1 MPLNFEKQSQTI
13 FDHLEQIRELTS
25 KSDSDGF
32 FSRNSLVTCYIGQ
45 VIMVGSLALIASG
58 INLDQSKDVL
68 RSNQALINSL
78 VAGAGGA
85 FGTIAMIRFFKY
97 TEGLTVKHHLFDMK
111 SEREKS
117 YFNQRK
123 KTYFIN
129 VDAEV
134 NTFLVFRGMIGGMI
148 SVSVSPSLYYPVM
161 ALINGFLAG
170 GLYVWSLDVSKS
182 SDLDDTLNIS

>member
-1 MPLNFEKQSQTI
+1 M
-13 FDHLEQIRELTS
+13 
-25 KSDSDGF
+25 
-32 FSRNSLVTCYIGQ
+32 
-45 VIMVGSLALIASG
+45 
-58 INLDQSKDVL
+58 
-68 RSNQALINSL
+68 
-78 VAGAGGA
+78 AGAGGA

-134 NTFLVFRGMIGGMI
+134 NSFLVFRGMIGGMI
-148 SVSVSPSLYYPVM
+148 SVSISPSLYYPVM

>member
-1 MPLNFEKQSQTI
+1 
-13 FDHLEQIRELTS
+13 
-25 KSDSDGF
+25 
-32 FSRNSLVTCYIGQ
+32 
-45 VIMVGSLALIASG
+45 MVGSLALIASG
-58 INLDQSKDVL
+58 INLEQSKDVL
-68 RSNQALINSL
+68 RSNQAQINSL

-134 NTFLVFRGMIGGMI
+134 NSFLVFRGMIGGMI
-148 SVSVSPSLYYPVM
+148 SVSISPSLYYPVM